1 MNTIKLL
8 LSTTL
13 VTFLVGCELMP
24 TRTTQ
29 AQAESRNFENA
40 SKIAKQ
46 KDNECFGAVE
56 KNHAD
61 AITYVVNNIRVINS
75 GNFRTKNK
83 YELLQSTRY
92 FEEKDKVPFFEVL
105 DARSSCWNK
114 SITNWWMIDAR
125 YGIRMR
131 QLSSDNDQIR
141 LDFIMKK
148 INVSEYNKNLKKN
161 YSNFLIDMNNID
173 SQKNN
178 GLKSAH
184 NKEVDRNLE
193 AYKAEQ
199 QAAANKPVTNWGQVY
214 MDLAKEGAKK
224 QYDLGGT
231 TTNCQVNGNTVN
243 CQSY

>member
-1 MNTIKLL
+1 M
-8 LSTTL
+8 SVL
-13 VTFLVGCELMP
+13 V
-24 TRTTQ
+24 RW
-29 AQAESRNFENA
+29 
-40 SKIAKQ
+40 K
-46 KDNECFGAVE
+46 

-61 AITYVVNNIRVINS
+61 AITYVVNNIRVIDS
-75 GNFRTKNK
+75 GNIRTKNK

-105 DARSSCWNK
+105 DADLSCWNK

-148 INVSEYNKNLKKN
+148 INVSEYNKNLNKN

-173 SQKNN
+173 SQINN

-193 AYKAEQ
+193 AYKADRQEEPSIILMYLVR
-199 QAAANKPVTNWGQVY
+199 N
-214 MDLAKEGAKK
+214 
-224 QYDLGGT
+224 
-231 TTNCQVNGNTVN
+231 
-243 CQSY
+243 